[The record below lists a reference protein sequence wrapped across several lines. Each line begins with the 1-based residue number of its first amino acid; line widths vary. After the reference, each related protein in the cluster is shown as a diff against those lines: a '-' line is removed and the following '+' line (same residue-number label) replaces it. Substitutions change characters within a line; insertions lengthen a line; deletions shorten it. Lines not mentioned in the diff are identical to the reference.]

1 MYLPQ
6 KMLVALLTLATP
18 TVAYYDG
25 PRGYCSPFTA
35 RYLTLIDD
43 VLVFHGGQGYILR
56 PKRGCLAE
64 MSLPKHED
72 RHTVSYI
79 KPFRAET
86 WLNDTLASR
95 SLGLPPAMVNNYAV
109 AKTPWGFAA
118 IGGGERDVTS
128 PRMDFLQ
135 NSRITFMTKPT
146 WDSPWSKPVR
156 KSTNGSPRHRAGIA
170 P

>member
-1 MYLPQ
+1 MGGAESAAWRRNSYMSQ
-6 KMLVALLTLATP
+6 MLVLLALATP

-79 KPFRAET
+79 KPFREES

-109 AKTPWGFAA
+109 AKTPYGFAA
-118 IGGGERDVTS
+118 IGGGELAVGLRRDEL
-128 PRMDFLQ
+128 D
-135 NSRITFMTKPT
+135 NSRIMHMTKPT
-146 WDSPWSKPVR
+146 WDAPWSKPVW
-156 KSTNGSPRHRAGIA
+156 K
-170 P
+170 

>member
-1 MYLPQ
+1 MMGGARQSPTTYQ
-6 KMLVALLTLATP
+6 MLALLALATP

-72 RHTVSYI
+72 RHLVSYV

-86 WLNDTLASR
+86 WLNDTLA
-95 SLGLPPAMVNNYAV
+95 P
-109 AKTPWGFAA
+109 
-118 IGGGERDVTS
+118 
-128 PRMDFLQ
+128 
-135 NSRITFMTKPT
+135 
-146 WDSPWSKPVR
+146 
-156 KSTNGSPRHRAGIA
+156 
-170 P
+170 

>member
-6 KMLVALLTLATP
+6 KMLALLALASA
-18 TVAYYDG
+18 AYEG

-43 VLVFHGGQGYILR
+43 VLVFHGGQGYIVR
-56 PKRGCLAE
+56 PKRGCQAE

-72 RHTVSYI
+72 RHAVSYL
-79 KPFRAET
+79 KPFRAAT
-86 WLNDTLASR
+86 WLNDTLSSSR

-118 IGGGERDVTS
+118 IGGGELDTTS
-128 PRMDFLQ
+128 PRIRSLIG
-135 NSRITFMTKPT
+135 SRIMHMTKPT
-146 WDSPWSKPVR
+146 WDAPWSKPVW
-156 KSTNGSPRHRAGIA
+156 KSTCAAVRTPTILH
-170 P
+170 

>member
-6 KMLVALLTLATP
+6 KMLALFALATP
-18 TVAYYDG
+18 AVAYYDG

-35 RYLTLIDD
+35 RYLTLVDD
-43 VLVFHGGQGYILR
+43 VLIFHGGQGYILR

-79 KPFRAET
+79 KPFREES
-86 WLNDTLASR
+86 WLNDTLNSPR

-118 IGGGERDVTS
+118 IGGGELDTTS
-128 PRMDFLQ
+128 PRIGFLD
-135 NSRITFMTKPT
+135 NSRITIMTKPT
-146 WDSPWSKPVR
+146 SGR
-156 KSTNGSPRHRAGIA
+156 KSFGTVRSTSPSVGC
-170 P
+170 

>member
-6 KMLVALLTLATP
+6 KMLALLALATP

-72 RHTVSYI
+72 RHAVSYI
-79 KPFRAET
+79 KPFRAES

-95 SLGLPPAMVNNYAV
+95 SLGLPPAMVNNYRFRE
-109 AKTPWGFAA
+109 GHRE
-118 IGGGERDVTS
+118 IGQCLFR
-128 PRMDFLQ
+128 LL
-135 NSRITFMTKPT
+135 
-146 WDSPWSKPVR
+146 
-156 KSTNGSPRHRAGIA
+156 A
-170 P
+170 

>member
-1 MYLPQ
+1 MGGRRNSYLSQ
-6 KMLVALLTLATP
+6 MLALLALATP

-43 VLVFHGGQGYILR
+43 VLIFHGGQGYILR

-72 RHTVSYI
+72 RHAVSYI
-79 KPFRAET
+79 KPFRADS
-86 WLNDTLASR
+86 WLNDTLAPR

-118 IGGGERDVTS
+118 VVNWTRH
-128 PRMDFLQ
+128 PRELV
-135 NSRITFMTKPT
+135 S
-146 WDSPWSKPVR
+146 
-156 KSTNGSPRHRAGIA
+156 
-170 P
+170 

>member
-1 MYLPQ
+1 MGGAESGAWRRNSYMSQ
-6 KMLVALLTLATP
+6 MLVLLALATP

-72 RHTVSYI
+72 RHAVSYI
-79 KPFRAET
+79 KPFREES
-86 WLNDTLASR
+86 WLNDTLASGR
-95 SLGLPPAMVNNYAV
+95 RRDAVVSVN
-109 AKTPWGFAA
+109 
-118 IGGGERDVTS
+118 
-128 PRMDFLQ
+128 
-135 NSRITFMTKPT
+135 
-146 WDSPWSKPVR
+146 
-156 KSTNGSPRHRAGIA
+156 
-170 P
+170 

>member
-1 MYLPQ
+1 MGGAESGAWRRNSYMSQ
-6 KMLVALLTLATP
+6 MLVLLALATP

-79 KPFRAET
+79 KPFREES
-86 WLNDTLASR
+86 WLNDTLNSPR

-109 AKTPWGFAA
+109 AKTPWGCAGA
-118 IGGGERDVTS
+118 THVSVACTGQK
-128 PRMDFLQ
+128 LQ
-135 NSRITFMTKPT
+135 WQHFEQRLRS
-146 WDSPWSKPVR
+146 
-156 KSTNGSPRHRAGIA
+156 GSA
-170 P
+170 PPSVAQRW